1 MQFKE
6 KVESGEF
13 AILAEIEPPK
23 GVDTTEMVG
32 NAQSVKG
39 VVDAFIVPEM
49 SNAVMRMSSLGGSL
63 LLNSKGM
70 ESVMQV
76 CCRDRNRLALQGDI
90 LAACAS
96 GVKNIIAVKGEDPG
110 NGDHH
115 QTRAVYDISLDELLN
130 TMQLFQDGKDM
141 AGINLKGTPE
151 IFVGSNITMTTTG
164 NLLDKELEELRS
176 KVDSGTD
183 YFVTPPVFDMQSVN
197 SFLKKVDLSKTHIIP
212 TVLLLKSLGM
222 ARYITKVMPH
232 IKIPDSVIKRLQEA
246 PDKARECTKISMDM
260 IETLKSEGFSGV
272 NVSTIGW
279 ENKLPEILGVF
290 AD

>member
-1 MQFKE
+1 MQLK
-6 KVESGEF
+6 KKILSGDF

-23 GVDTTEMVG
+23 GVDTSEMVK
-32 NAQSVKG
+32 NALRVKG
-39 VVDAFIVPEM
+39 VVDAIVVPEM

-63 LLNSKGM
+63 LLKSKGM

-96 GVKNIIAVKGEDPG
+96 GINNIVAVKGEDPG

-115 QTRAVYDISLDELLN
+115 QTRAVYDIGLVELLN
-130 TMQLFQDGKDM
+130 TMQQFQEGRDM
-141 AGINLKGTPE
+141 AGIDLKGTPE
-151 IFVGSNITMTTTG
+151 IFVGSNVTITSTG
-164 NLLDKELEELRS
+164 NMLDKELEEMKA

-183 YFVTPPVFDMQSVN
+183 YFITPPIFDMQSVN
-197 SFLKKVDLSKTHIIP
+197 SFLKKVDLSKTNLIP

-222 ARYITKVMPH
+222 ARYISKVMPH
-232 IKIPDSVIKRLQEA
+232 IKIPDSVIKRLQSA
-246 PDKARECTKISMDM
+246 PDKTRECTKISIDM
-260 IETLKSEGFSGV
+260 IDTLKNEGFSGV

-279 ENKLPEILGVF
+279 EHKLPEILGVV

>member
-1 MQFKE
+1 MQLKK
-6 KVESGEF
+6 KVISGDF

-23 GVDTTEMVG
+23 GVDTSEMLN
-32 NAQSVKG
+32 NATRVKG
-39 VVDAFIVPEM
+39 VVDAFVVPEM

-63 LLNSKGM
+63 LLKSKGM

-96 GVKNIIAVKGEDPG
+96 GINNIIAVKGEDPG

-115 QTRAVYDISLDELLN
+115 QTRAVYDIGLNELIN
-130 TMQLFQDGKDM
+130 TMQMFQEGKDM
-141 AGINLKGTPE
+141 AGINLKGKPE
-151 IFVGSNITMTTTG
+151 IFVGSNVTITATG
-164 NLLDKELEELRS
+164 SLLDKELEEMKEKL
-176 KVDSGTD
+176 DSGTD
-183 YFVTPPVFDMQSVN
+183 YFVTPPIFDMQSVS
-197 SFLKKVDLSKTHIIP
+197 SFLKKIDLSKTHVIP

-222 ARYITKVMPH
+222 ARYISKVMPH
-232 IKIPDSVIKRLQEA
+232 IKIPDSIIKSLQDA
-246 PDKARECTKISMDM
+246 PDKARECTKISIDM

-272 NVSTIGW
+272 NISTIGW
-279 ENKLPEILGVF
+279 EHKLPEILGVV